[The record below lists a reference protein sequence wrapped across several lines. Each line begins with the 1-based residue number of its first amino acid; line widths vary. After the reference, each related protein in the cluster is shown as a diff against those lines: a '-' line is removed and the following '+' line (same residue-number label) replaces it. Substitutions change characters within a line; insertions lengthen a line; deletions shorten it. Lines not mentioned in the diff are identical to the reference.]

1 MNNGKYYT
9 SEFKQKQEEKTNRLF
24 GPIME
29 HIKQCQCCN
38 KNFIFRGREKT
49 KAYKNAKFCSRS
61 CANNRQ
67 SVWDNKIQ
75 NGESEGKWI
84 RYREVAFKHHGK
96 KCIVC
101 KFDKIIQVH
110 HIDHNRNNNSKE
122 NLVPLCPNHHMMIH
136 KSKYANEVVDTIRNY
151 INGL

>member
-1 MNNGKYYT
+1 MNNGKYHTIEY
-9 SEFKQKQEEKTNRLF
+9 KQKQEEKVDRLF
-24 GPIME
+24 GPIRQYQ
-29 HIKQCQCCN
+29 KNCQSCG
-38 KNFIFRGREKT
+38 KEFIFEGRLKT
-49 KAYKNAKFCSRS
+49 KKYEEAKFCSRS

-75 NGESEGKWI
+75 NGESNGKWV
-84 RYREVAFKHHGK
+84 RYREFAFKHHGE

-101 KFDKIIQVH
+101 KFDKIVEVH
-110 HIDHNRNNNSKE
+110 HIDHNRNNNTKE

-136 KSKYANEVVDTIRNY
+136 RSKYANEVLDIIRNY